1 MIIGIWIA
9 LKTLFQMECHI
20 KAKLLFSYSTSN
32 FIMFNFEIKDKNPI
46 TNFEISIDYF
56 RHHILAVK

>member
-1 MIIGIWIA
+1 
-9 LKTLFQMECHI
+9 MECHI
-20 KAKLLFSYSTSN
+20 KAKLLFSYNTSN